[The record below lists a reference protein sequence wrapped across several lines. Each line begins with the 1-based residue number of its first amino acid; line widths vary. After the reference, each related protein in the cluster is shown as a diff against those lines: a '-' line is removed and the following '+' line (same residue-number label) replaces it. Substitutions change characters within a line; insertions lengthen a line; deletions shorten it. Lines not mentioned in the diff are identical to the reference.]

1 VDQHASD
8 PTTMAA
14 DLATWGKVLRLETR
28 GRHSGRMRRV
38 TIGFVDEPGPGLLV
52 AAASPETHW
61 AANLL
66 ADPRCHVELDGLRG
80 AYLAEPLSGDARNTA
95 IAALILKY
103 GTPSERLGAGPAFR
117 LVPVTGCV

>member
-1 VDQHASD
+1 MDQHASD
-8 PTTMAA
+8 LTAMAA
-14 DLATWGKVLRLETR
+14 DLAAWGKVLSLETS
-28 GRHSGRMRRV
+28 GRHSGRVRRV
-38 TIGFVDEPGPGLLV
+38 TIGIVDEPGPALLV

-66 ADPRCHVELDGLRG
+66 ADPRCWVEHDGIRG

-117 LVPVTGCV
+117 RVPVTGCV